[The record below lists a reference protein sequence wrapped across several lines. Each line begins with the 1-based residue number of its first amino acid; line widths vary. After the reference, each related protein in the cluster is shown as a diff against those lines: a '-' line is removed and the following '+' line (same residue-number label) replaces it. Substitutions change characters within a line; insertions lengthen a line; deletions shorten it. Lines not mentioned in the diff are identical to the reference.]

1 MIHELLSTTPFANFY
16 QVVLYSRI
24 KPIKIVLEY
33 NGKIFS
39 SMSNPISY
47 QSNLIISRAFRRT

>member
-1 MIHELLSTTPFANFY
+1 MNFY
-16 QVVLYSRI
+16 QVPLYSGI
-24 KPIKIVLEY
+24 KPKKIVLEY

>member
-1 MIHELLSTTPFANFY
+1 MIHELLSTPFANFY
-16 QVVLYSRI
+16 QVPLNSRI
-24 KPIKIVLEY
+24 KPKNIVLEY

-39 SMSNPISY
+39 SVSNPISY